1 MAEQDDL
8 PLEEEVEDWSQKLV
22 VYSLPAMDEAIVQKD
37 IVYKTVNGND
47 LLMDVYYPADYEG
60 ETRLPAV
67 IFVHGDGP
75 EEFLKH
81 IKDSGCYVSWGE
93 LVAASGL
100 IGITFYHRSTNGLTQ
115 LYEVTKD
122 VDDAIRYVRDNHK
135 SLGVNAEKIA
145 IWTCSAGSPFGLR
158 AALGEDA
165 SYVRCIVSYYGL
177 ADLAVYYDES
187 DDTPGEVGAPL
198 PSLTQEVLDEFS
210 AATRLNR
217 IQAPI
222 PPMLIVRAGL
232 DDAAINRSIDRLV
245 ASAIAK
251 NVTLDFFNHATG
263 HHAFDILD
271 DNVRSRE
278 IIQTTLDFMK
288 IHLMTS

>member
-1 MAEQDDL
+1 MANDL
-8 PLEEEVEDWSQKLV
+8 PLEDEEEDFSQKLV
-22 VYSLPAMDEAIVQKD
+22 VYSLPHMDEAIEQKD
-37 IVYKTVNGND
+37 IVYKTVNSDD
-47 LLMDVYYPADYEG
+47 LLMDVYYPSDYEG

-75 EEFLKH
+75 EAFLGN
-81 IKDSGCYVSWGE
+81 IKDSGQYVSWGQ
-93 LVAASGL
+93 LAAASGL
-100 IGITFYHRSTNGLTQ
+100 IGITFHHRSTHQLTR
-115 LYEVTKD
+115 LYEVAKD
-122 VDDAIRYVRDNHK
+122 VDDAVYYVRDNHK
-135 SLGVNAEKIA
+135 SLGVNADKLC

-158 AALGEDA
+158 TALHENA
-165 SYVRCIVSYYGL
+165 SYIRCIVSYYGI
-177 ADLAVYYDES
+177 ADIATYYENGDE
-187 DDTPGEVGAPL
+187 TIGEVGRPL

-210 AATRLNR
+210 AAAR
-217 IQAPI
+217 ISKLQSSI

-245 ASAIAK
+245 TATIAK
-251 NVTLDFFNHATG
+251 NVSLDFLNHATG

-288 IHLMTS
+288 IHLVEE

>member
-1 MAEQDDL
+1 MANDL
-8 PLEEEVEDWSQKLV
+8 PLEYEEEDFSQKLV
-22 VYSLPAMDEAIVQKD
+22 VYSLPHMDEAIEQKD
-37 IVYKTVNGND
+37 IVYKTVNGDD
-47 LLMDVYYPADYEG
+47 LLMDVYYPSDYEG

-75 EEFLKH
+75 EAFLRN
-81 IKDSGCYVSWGE
+81 IKDSGQYVSWGQ

-100 IGITFYHRSTNGLTQ
+100 IGITFHHRSSHQLTR
-115 LYEVTKD
+115 LYEVAKD
-122 VDDAIRYVRDNHK
+122 VDDAVNYVRENYK
-135 SLGVNAEKIA
+135 SLGVNADRLC

-158 AALGEDA
+158 TALRENA
-165 SYVRCIVSYYGL
+165 PYTRCIVSYYGI
-177 ADLAVYYDES
+177 ADIATYYES
-187 DDTPGEVGAPL
+187 NESGTGDVGEPL

-210 AATRLNR
+210 APSR
-217 IQAPI
+217 ISTLQSAI

-245 ASAIAK
+245 AAAIAK
-251 NVTLDFFNHATG
+251 NVSLDFLNHATG

-271 DNVRSRE
+271 DTVRSRE

-288 IHLMTS
+288 IHLMEA